1 MHFWLKKIQKNS
13 VQPNWATGQVYSF
26 KIALKNVNKE
36 VSDTMCLDETP
47 INDDAETE
55 IQYPKCEGYGVRID

>member
-1 MHFWLKKIQKNS
+1 MNS
-13 VQPNWATGQVYSF
+13 KLTIILALSWFQALTNAGVVDF